1 MNELFSGD
9 NKVIT
14 IVILGAILMLVM
26 ALTLI
31 LFFYLSRKKIIQK
44 ELEKKTLELNHQKE
58 MLKATIVAQEAERN
72 RIAQDLHDAISAKLN
87 VVSLSANFLLEEENV
102 SPQETEEIINHML
115 RVTNKTIESSR
126 KIAHNL
132 LPPILEKFGLGAAL
146 EELCDEFSNS
156 KKVNV
161 SSQISYEME
170 SFSTDD
176 ELHVFR
182 IVQELMN
189 NSMRHG
195 KARKIELNLKSNGKE
210 NLSLS
215 YSDDGLG
222 FDTNKIGI
230 QKGLG
235 LRNIESRVSLL
246 KGNITYHS
254 EKDKGVE
261 VKITI

>member
-9 NKVIT
+9 NKFIT

-72 RIAQDLHDAISAKLN
+72 RIAQDLHDDISAKLN
-87 VVSLSANFLLEEENV
+87 VVSLSANFLIEEDNV
-102 SPQETEEIINHML
+102 TPKETDEIINHIL
-115 RVTNKTIESSR
+115 KVTNKTIESSR

-146 EELCDEFSNS
+146 EELCDEFSKS
-156 KKVNV
+156 KKVN
-161 SSQISYEME
+161 IN
-170 SFSTDD
+170 STIEYKIGGLPKDD

-195 KARKIELNLKSNGKE
+195 KAKEIELNFKLEIE
-210 NLSLS
+210 NLFLN
-215 YSDDGLG
+215 YKDDGLG
-222 FDTNKIGI
+222 FDTSSIGV

-246 KGNITYHS
+246 KGEIKYQS
-254 EKDKGVE
+254 EKLKGVE
-261 VKITI
+261 VQITT

>member
-1 MNELFSGD
+1 MNSLFIEENG
-9 NKVIT
+9 VIT
-14 IVILGAILMLVM
+14 VVIFGVVLLLVM
-26 ALTLI
+26 GLTLI
-31 LFFYLSRKKIIQK
+31 LFFYLSRKKILQK

-58 MLKATIVAQEAERN
+58 ILKATIVAQEAERY
-72 RIAQDLHDAISAKLN
+72 RIAQDLHDDISAKLN
-87 VVSLSANFLLEEENV
+87 VVSLSANFLLEEESV
-102 SPQETEEIINHML
+102 TPKETEEIISHML

-132 LPPILEKFGLGAAL
+132 LPPILEKFGLGVAL

-161 SSQISYEME
+161 TSDIEYKDGRLSK
-170 SFSTDD
+170 DD

-195 KARKIELNLKSNGKE
+195 KAKEIALNFKSEIE
-210 NLSLS
+210 NLCLS
-215 YSDDGLG
+215 YRDNGLG
-222 FDTNKIGI
+222 FDTSTISI

-246 KGNITYHS
+246 NGEIAYKS
-254 EKDKGVE
+254 EKLKGLEVE
-261 VKITI
+261 IIL

>member
-1 MNELFSGD
+1 MDSLFVEENG
-9 NKVIT
+9 VIT
-14 IVILGAILMLVM
+14 VVIFGVVLLLVM
-26 ALTLI
+26 GLTLI
-31 LFFYLSRKKIIQK
+31 LFFFLSRKKIIQK
-44 ELEKKTLELNHQKE
+44 ELEKKTLELVHQKE

-102 SPQETEEIINHML
+102 TPKETDEIINHML

-161 SSQISYEME
+161 TSKIEYEIE
-170 SFSTDD
+170 TLAKDD

-195 KARKIELNLKSNGKE
+195 KAKEIELNFKTEKE
-210 NLSLS
+210 NLFLS
-215 YSDDGLG
+215 YKDNGLG
-222 FDTNKIGI
+222 FDTNTIGV

-246 KGNITYHS
+246 KGDINYES
-254 EKDKGVE
+254 EKSKGVKVE
-261 VKITI
+261 ITI

>member
-1 MNELFSGD
+1 MNSLFIEENG
-9 NKVIT
+9 VIT
-14 IVILGAILMLVM
+14 VVIFGVVLLLVM
-26 ALTLI
+26 GLTLI
-31 LFFYLSRKKIIQK
+31 LFFYLSRKKILQK
-44 ELEKKTLELNHQKE
+44 ELERKTLELTHQKE

-72 RIAQDLHDAISAKLN
+72 RIAQDLHDDISAKLN
-87 VVSLSANFLLEEENV
+87 VVSLSANFLLEEESVTPKEN
-102 SPQETEEIINHML
+102 EEIITHIL

-161 SSQISYEME
+161 ASKIEYKAGSLSK
-170 SFSTDD
+170 DD

-195 KARKIELNLKSNGKE
+195 KAKEIALNFKSEIE
-210 NLSLS
+210 NLCLS
-215 YSDDGLG
+215 YQDNGLG
-222 FDTNKIGI
+222 FDTSTISI

-246 KGNITYHS
+246 NGEITYKS
-254 EKDKGVE
+254 EKLKGVE
-261 VKITI
+261 VQIIV

>member
-9 NKVIT
+9 NKYIT
-14 IVILGAILMLVM
+14 TVILGAILMLVM

-44 ELEKKTLELNHQKE
+44 ELEKKTLELTHQKE
-58 MLKATIVAQEAERN
+58 MLKTTIVAQEAERN
-72 RIAQDLHDAISAKLN
+72 RIAQDLHDDISAKLN
-87 VVSLSANFLLEEENV
+87 VVSLSANFLLEEESV
-102 SPQETEEIINHML
+102 TPKETEEIISHML

-161 SSQISYEME
+161 TSDIEYKAGRLSK
-170 SFSTDD
+170 DD

-195 KARKIELNLKSNGKE
+195 KAKEIALNFKSEIE

-215 YSDDGLG
+215 YRDNGLG
-222 FDTNKIGI
+222 FDTSTISI

-246 KGNITYHS
+246 NGEIVYKS
-254 EKDKGVE
+254 EKLKGVE
-261 VKITI
+261 VEIIL

>member
-1 MNELFSGD
+1 MNELLSGD
-9 NKVIT
+9 NKIIS

-58 MLKATIVAQEAERN
+58 MLKATIVAQEEERN

-102 SPQETEEIINHML
+102 TAQETDEIINHML
-115 RVTNKTIESSR
+115 KVTNKTIESSR

-161 SSQISYEME
+161 SSKIDYKIGKLSN
-170 SFSTDD
+170 DD

-195 KARKIELNLKSNGKE
+195 KAKEIALNFKPEKE
-210 NLSLS
+210 NLFL
-215 YSDDGLG
+215 YYKDDGLG

-246 KGNITYHS
+246 KGEIVFRS
-254 EKDKGVE
+254 EKLKGVE
-261 VKITI
+261 VEITI

>member
-1 MNELFSGD
+1 MDELFSGD
-9 NKVIT
+9 TKFIT

-102 SPQETEEIINHML
+102 TPQETEEIIHHML
-115 RVTNKTIESSR
+115 KVTNKTIESSR

-146 EELCDEFSNS
+146 EELCDEFNNS
-156 KKVNV
+156 KKVTV
-161 SSQISYEME
+161 CYKIDYEAGRLSQ
-170 SFSTDD
+170 DN

-195 KARKIELNLKSNGKE
+195 KAKGIELNFNPTKE
-210 NLSLS
+210 NLFLH
-215 YSDDGLG
+215 YKDDGLG
-222 FDTNKIGI
+222 FDVEKIGV

-246 KGNITYHS
+246 QGEISYRS
-254 EKDKGVE
+254 EKQKGVE
-261 VKITI
+261 VEITI

>member
-1 MNELFSGD
+1 MDKLFLEEDG
-9 NKVIT
+9 VIT
-14 IVILGAILMLVM
+14 IVIFGVILLLVM
-26 ALTLI
+26 GLTLI
-31 LFFYLSRKKIIQK
+31 LFFYLSRKKILQK

-72 RIAQDLHDAISAKLN
+72 RIAQDLHDDISAKLN
-87 VVSLSANFLLEEENV
+87 VVSLSANFLIEEESV
-102 SPQETEEIINHML
+102 TPKETEEIINHIL

-126 KIAHNL
+126 NIAHNL

-146 EELCDEFSNS
+146 EELCDEFSKS

-161 SSQISYEME
+161 TSTIEYEAE
-170 SFSTDD
+170 RLSKDD

-182 IVQELMN
+182 IIQELMN

-195 KARKIELNLKSNGKE
+195 KAKEIALNFKSEIE

-215 YSDDGLG
+215 YRDDGLG
-222 FDTNKIGI
+222 FDTSTIGI

-246 KGNITYHS
+246 KGNITYKS
-254 EKDKGVE
+254 ENLKGVE
-261 VKITI
+261 VEIRL

>member
-9 NKVIT
+9 NKFISF
-14 IVILGAILMLVM
+14 VILGAILMLVM

-44 ELEKKTLELNHQKE
+44 ELEKKTLELVHQKE

-72 RIAQDLHDAISAKLN
+72 RIAQDLHDDISAKLN
-87 VVSLSANFLLEEENV
+87 VVALSANFLLEEDNITPKEN
-102 SPQETEEIINHML
+102 EEIISHIL

-146 EELCDEFSNS
+146 EELCDEFGNS
-156 KKVNV
+156 KKVIVTSKIEYQKGQLSN
-161 SSQISYEME
+161 
-170 SFSTDD
+170 DD

-189 NSMRHG
+189 NSIRHG
-195 KARKIELNLKSNGKE
+195 KAKQIALNFKSEIE

-215 YSDDGLG
+215 YRDDGLG
-222 FDTNKIGI
+222 FDTTTIST

-246 KGNITYHS
+246 KGEITYKS
-254 EKDKGVE
+254 EKLKGVE
-261 VKITI
+261 VEITL

>member
-9 NKVIT
+9 HKIIT

-58 MLKATIVAQEAERN
+58 MLKATIVAQEVERN

-87 VVSLSANFLLEEENV
+87 VVSLSANFLLEEDNI
-102 SPQETEEIINHML
+102 SPKETEEIITHIL

-161 SSQISYEME
+161 LSQIDYTKGKLSQ
-170 SFSTDD
+170 DD

-189 NSMRHG
+189 NSLRHG
-195 KARKIELNLKSNGKE
+195 KAERIELNFHSENE

-215 YSDDGLG
+215 YADNGLG
-222 FDTNKIGI
+222 FDVTDIAA

-246 KGNITYHS
+246 KGDITFTS
-254 EKDKGVE
+254 EKTKGVNVE
-261 VKITI
+261 ITI

>member
-1 MNELFSGD
+1 MDGPFLED
-9 NKVIT
+9 NGVIA
-14 IVILGAILMLVM
+14 IVIFGVVLLLVM
-26 ALTLI
+26 GLTLI

-102 SPQETEEIINHML
+102 TPKETDEIINHML

-161 SSQISYEME
+161 TSKIAYEAKRLDKDE
-170 SFSTDD
+170 

-182 IVQELMN
+182 IAQELMN

-195 KARKIELNLKSNGKE
+195 KAKEIELNFEPKKE
-210 NLSLS
+210 NLLLS
-215 YSDDGLG
+215 YRDDGVG
-222 FDTNKIGI
+222 FDTENIGVL
-230 QKGLG
+230 KGLG

-246 KGNITYHS
+246 KGTIVYES
-254 EKDKGVE
+254 EELKGVK
-261 VKITI
+261 VQITI

>member
-1 MNELFSGD
+1 MNSLLIED
-9 NKVIT
+9 NGVIT
-14 IVILGAILMLVM
+14 VVIFGVILLLVM

-58 MLKATIVAQEAERN
+58 MLEATIVAQEAERN

-87 VVSLSANFLLEEENV
+87 VVSLSANFLLEEENI
-102 SPQETEEIINHML
+102 SSKETEEIITHML

-161 SSQISYEME
+161 TSHIEYNVGALTQ
-170 SFSTDD
+170 DN

-189 NSMRHG
+189 NSLRHG
-195 KARKIELNLKSNGKE
+195 KAKSIELNFKAQNK

-215 YSDDGLG
+215 YRDNGKG
-222 FDTNKIGI
+222 FDVNEIGT

-246 KGNITYHS
+246 KGTIAYTS
-254 EKDKGVE
+254 EPSKGVNVE
-261 VKITI
+261 ITI

>member
-1 MNELFSGD
+1 MNELFSGE
-9 NKVIT
+9 NKIIT
-14 IVILGAILMLVM
+14 IVILGAILMLIM

-58 MLKATIVAQEAERN
+58 MLKATIVAQEDERN

-102 SPQETEEIINHML
+102 TAQETDEIINHML
-115 RVTNKTIESSR
+115 KVTNTTIESSR

-156 KKVNV
+156 KKVKV
-161 SSQISYEME
+161 SSKIDYKIGRLSKD
-170 SFSTDD
+170 S

-195 KARKIELNLKSNGKE
+195 KAKTIALNFEPENE
-210 NLSLS
+210 NLFL
-215 YSDDGLG
+215 YYKDDGLG
-222 FDTNKIGI
+222 FDTSKISV

-246 KGNITYHS
+246 KGEINYHS
-254 EKDKGVE
+254 EKQKGVAVE
-261 VKITI
+261 ITI

>member
-1 MNELFSGD
+1 MNKLFLEEDG
-9 NKVIT
+9 VIT
-14 IVILGAILMLVM
+14 IVIFGVILLLVM
-26 ALTLI
+26 GLTLI
-31 LFFYLSRKKIIQK
+31 LFFYLSRKKILQK

-72 RIAQDLHDAISAKLN
+72 RIAQDLHDDISAKLN
-87 VVSLSANFLLEEENV
+87 VVSLSANFLLEEESV
-102 SPQETEEIINHML
+102 TPKESEEIITHIL

-161 SSQISYEME
+161 TSKIEY
-170 SFSTDD
+170 TLGKLHKDD

-195 KARKIELNLKSNGKE
+195 KAKEIELNFKSEIK
-210 NLSLS
+210 NLCL
-215 YSDDGLG
+215 YYQDDGVG
-222 FDTNKIGI
+222 FDINTIGI

-246 KGNITYHS
+246 KGEITYES
-254 EKDKGVE
+254 EKQKGVKVE
-261 VKITI
+261 ITI

>member
-1 MNELFSGD
+1 MDSPFLEDIG
-9 NKVIT
+9 VIT
-14 IVILGAILMLVM
+14 VVIFGVILLLVM
-26 ALTLI
+26 GLTLI

-58 MLKATIVAQEAERN
+58 MLKATIVAQEVERN

-87 VVSLSANFLLEEENV
+87 VVALSANFLLEEENV
-102 SPQETEEIINHML
+102 TEQETDEIITHVLN
-115 RVTNKTIESSR
+115 VTNKTIESSR

-156 KKVNV
+156 KKVKV
-161 SSQISYEME
+161 
-170 SFSTDD
+170 FSKIDYKAGRLAKD
-176 ELHVFR
+176 NELHVFR

-195 KARKIELNLKSNGKE
+195 KAKEIELNFNPKAA
-210 NLSLS
+210 NLFL
-215 YSDDGLG
+215 YYKDDGLG
-222 FDTNKIGI
+222 FDTKKIGE

-246 KGNITYHS
+246 QGEISYHS
-254 EKDKGVE
+254 EDQKGVKVE
-261 VKITI
+261 ITI

>member
-1 MNELFSGD
+1 MDSVIAEESG
-9 NKVIT
+9 VIT
-14 IVILGAILMLVM
+14 IVIFGVVLLLLMG
-26 ALTLI
+26 LTLI

-44 ELEKKTLELNHQKE
+44 ELEKKTLELVHQKE

-102 SPQETEEIINHML
+102 TPVETTEIIEHML

-161 SSQISYEME
+161 TSQIEYPAQQLSK
-170 SFSTDD
+170 DD

-195 KARKIELNLKSNGKE
+195 KAKEIEVNFQPKNEHLF
-210 NLSLS
+210 LS
-215 YSDDGLG
+215 YKDNGLG
-222 FDTNKIGI
+222 FDTNKMEI

-246 KGNITYHS
+246 KGDIIYNS
-254 EKDKGVE
+254 EELKGVKVE
-261 VKITI
+261 ITI

>member
-1 MNELFSGD
+1 MSELFSGD
-9 NKVIT
+9 NKFISF
-14 IVILGAILMLVM
+14 VILGAILMLVM

-44 ELEKKTLELNHQKE
+44 ELEKKTLELQHQKE
-58 MLKATIVAQEAERN
+58 MLKATIVVQEAERN
-72 RIAQDLHDAISAKLN
+72 RIAQDLHDDISAKLN
-87 VVSLSANFLLEEENV
+87 VVSLSANFLLEEENIT
-102 SPQETEEIINHML
+102 PKETEEIISHIL

-161 SSQISYEME
+161 TSKIEYQFGRLSN
-170 SFSTDD
+170 DD

-182 IVQELMN
+182 IVQELIN

-195 KARKIELNLKSNGKE
+195 KAKEIALHFKSEIE

-215 YSDDGLG
+215 YRDDGLG
-222 FDTNKIGI
+222 FDTSTISI

-246 KGNITYHS
+246 NGEITYKS
-254 EKDKGVE
+254 EESKGVE
-261 VKITI
+261 VEITL

>member
-1 MNELFSGD
+1 MEKPFLED
-9 NKVIT
+9 NGVIT
-14 IVILGAILMLVM
+14 IVILGVVLLLVM
-26 ALTLI
+26 GLTLI
-31 LFFYLSRKKIIQK
+31 LFFYQSRKKIIQK

-72 RIAQDLHDAISAKLN
+72 RIAQDLHDDISAKLN
-87 VVSLSANFLLEEENV
+87 VVSLSANFLLEEESV
-102 SPQETEEIINHML
+102 TPKETEEIISHIL

-161 SSQISYEME
+161 TSEIEYEVGRL
-170 SFSTDD
+170 SNDH

-195 KARKIELNLKSNGKE
+195 KAKEIALNFKSEIE

-215 YSDDGLG
+215 YRDNGLG
-222 FDTNKIGI
+222 FDTSTIGI

-246 KGNITYHS
+246 KGEIVYKS
-254 EKDKGVE
+254 EKLKGVE
-261 VKITI
+261 VEITL

>member
-9 NKVIT
+9 NKIIT
-14 IVILGAILMLVM
+14 LVILGAVLMLIM

-102 SPQETEEIINHML
+102 SEQETDEIINHML

-156 KKVNV
+156 KKVDV
-161 SSQISYEME
+161 SSSIDY
-170 SFSTDD
+170 TAGRLPKDD

-195 KARKIELNLKSNGKE
+195 KAKEIELNFNPKKE
-210 NLSLS
+210 NLFL
-215 YSDDGLG
+215 YYKDDGLG
-222 FDTNKIGI
+222 FNTKKIGV

-246 KGNITYHS
+246 KGEITYKS
-254 EKDKGVE
+254 EELKGVE
-261 VKITI
+261 VQITI

>member
-1 MNELFSGD
+1 MDSLFVEDIG
-9 NKVIT
+9 VIT
-14 IVILGAILMLVM
+14 VVIFGVVLLLVM
-26 ALTLI
+26 GLTLI

-87 VVSLSANFLLEEENV
+87 VVALSANFLLEDENI
-102 SPQETEEIINHML
+102 STEEMDEIISHML
-115 RVTNKTIESSR
+115 NVTNKTIESSR

-156 KKVNV
+156 KKVYV
-161 SSQISYEME
+161 SSKIDYEAGRL
-170 SFSTDD
+170 SKDK

-195 KARKIELNLKSNGKE
+195 KAKGIELNFNPKEE
-210 NLSLS
+210 NLFLH
-215 YSDDGLG
+215 YKDDGLG
-222 FDTNKIGI
+222 FDTKKIGV

-246 KGNITYHS
+246 QGEISYHS
-254 EKDKGVE
+254 EKEKGVQVE
-261 VKITI
+261 ITI

>member
-1 MNELFSGD
+1 MDKLFLEEDG
-9 NKVIT
+9 VIT
-14 IVILGAILMLVM
+14 IVIFGVILLLVM
-26 ALTLI
+26 GLTLI
-31 LFFYLSRKKIIQK
+31 LFFYLSRKKLLQK

-72 RIAQDLHDAISAKLN
+72 RIAQDLHDDISAKLN
-87 VVSLSANFLLEEENV
+87 VVSLSANFLIEEESV
-102 SPQETEEIINHML
+102 TPKETEEIINHIL

-146 EELCDEFSNS
+146 EELCDEFSKS

-161 SSQISYEME
+161 ISIIEYEAE
-170 SFSTDD
+170 RLSKDD

-182 IVQELMN
+182 IIQELMN

-195 KARKIELNLKSNGKE
+195 KAKEIALNFKSEIE

-215 YSDDGLG
+215 YRDDGLG
-222 FDTNKIGI
+222 FDTSTIGI

-246 KGNITYHS
+246 KGEITYKS
-254 EKDKGVE
+254 EKLKGVE
-261 VKITI
+261 VEITL

>member
-1 MNELFSGD
+1 MDKLFLEEDG
-9 NKVIT
+9 VIT
-14 IVILGAILMLVM
+14 IVIFGVILLLVM
-26 ALTLI
+26 GLTLI

-44 ELEKKTLELNHQKE
+44 ELEKRTLELVHQKE
-58 MLKATIVAQEAERN
+58 MLKATIVAQEAERH
-72 RIAQDLHDAISAKLN
+72 RIAQDLHDDISAKLN
-87 VVSLSANFLLEEENV
+87 VVSLSANFLIEEESV
-102 SPQETEEIINHML
+102 TPKETEEIINHIL

-161 SSQISYEME
+161 TSKIEYQVGRLSNG
-170 SFSTDD
+170 D

-195 KARKIELNLKSNGKE
+195 KAKEIALHFKSEIE

-215 YSDDGLG
+215 YRDDGLG
-222 FDTNKIGI
+222 FDTSTISI

-246 KGNITYHS
+246 NGEITYKS
-254 EKDKGVE
+254 EESKGVE
-261 VKITI
+261 VEITL

>member
-1 MNELFSGD
+1 MDELFSGD
-9 NKVIT
+9 TKFIT

-102 SPQETEEIINHML
+102 TPQETEEIIHHML
-115 RVTNKTIESSR
+115 KVTNKTIESSR

-146 EELCDEFSNS
+146 EELCDEFNNS
-156 KKVNV
+156 KKVTV
-161 SSQISYEME
+161 CYKIDYEAGRLSQDS
-170 SFSTDD
+170 

-195 KARKIELNLKSNGKE
+195 KAKGIELNFNPTEE
-210 NLSLS
+210 NLFLH
-215 YSDDGLG
+215 YKDDGLG
-222 FDTNKIGI
+222 FDVEKIGV

-246 KGNITYHS
+246 QGEIHYRS
-254 EKDKGVE
+254 EKQKGVE
-261 VKITI
+261 VEITI

>member
-1 MNELFSGD
+1 MDAFIVEENGVLTV
-9 NKVIT
+9 VIFG
-14 IVILGAILMLVM
+14 VVLLLVM
-26 ALTLI
+26 GLTLI
-31 LFFYLSRKKIIQK
+31 LFFYLSRKKILQK
-44 ELEKKTLELNHQKE
+44 ELEKKTLELVHQKE
-58 MLKATIVAQEAERN
+58 MLNATIVAQEAERN

-102 SPQETEEIINHML
+102 TPKETEEIIMHML

-161 SSQISYEME
+161 TSQIEYQAQRL
-170 SFSTDD
+170 STDD

-189 NSMRHG
+189 NSLRHG
-195 KARKIELNLKSNGKE
+195 KAKQIELNFKPQKE
-210 NLSLS
+210 NLFL
-215 YSDDGLG
+215 YYKDNGLG
-222 FDTNKIGI
+222 FDTNKIGV

-246 KGNITYHS
+246 KGNITYES
-254 EKDKGVE
+254 EELKGVKVE
-261 VKITI
+261 III

>member
-9 NKVIT
+9 NKI
-14 IVILGAILMLVM
+14 IAFVILGAILMLVM

-31 LFFYLSRKKIIQK
+31 LFFYFSRRKIIQK
-44 ELEKKTLELNHQKE
+44 ELEKKTLELDHQKGI
-58 MLKATIVAQEAERN
+58 LKATIVAQEAERY

-87 VVSLSANFLLEEENV
+87 VVSLSANFLLEEDNV
-102 SPQETEEIINHML
+102 TPKETEEIIHHIL

-161 SSQISYEME
+161 TSKIKYKIGRLPA
-170 SFSTDD
+170 DD

-195 KARKIELNLKSNGKE
+195 KSKEIELNFKSEIEKIF
-210 NLSLS
+210 L
-215 YSDDGLG
+215 YYKDDGLG
-222 FDTNKIGI
+222 FNTTTIGV

-246 KGNITYHS
+246 NGKITFKS
-254 EKDKGVE
+254 EKLKGVE
-261 VKITI
+261 VEITI